1 MKSLFDIV
9 SRKCAMT
16 VTKSYSTSFSSA
28 TKMLSPVIRQDIYN
42 IYGFVRFA
50 DEIVDSFH
58 DYDKAILF
66 KRFEQDLE
74 HALVDKISLNPILN
88 AFQETVH
95 KYKIAQTKCNEF
107 RFCFSESKFFTRF
120 ES

>member
-9 SRKCAMT
+9 SRKCAKT
-16 VTKSYSTSFSSA
+16 VTNSYSTSFSSA

-58 DYDKAILF
+58 DYDKKILF
-66 KRFEQDLE
+66 KRRNIRI
-74 HALVDKISLNPILN
+74 ISP
-88 AFQETVH
+88 
-95 KYKIAQTKCNEF
+95 
-107 RFCFSESKFFTRF
+107 FFTDIWLCVWCVYDDHTKQMCFRQN
-120 ES
+120 S